1 MGVELDVLTGHPE
14 HELLFVATQVARA
27 AGLKD
32 PHNQVSLVAEK
43 LAGYRVVSLG
53 EIPRDGRVIKSNSWM
68 FTEGAVYQMLL
79 RGHAPASEPFR
90 KWGTEEVLP
99 TIRKTGKYNAEDST
113 NPIAQSLMDELKT
126 LRGGVAE
133 LKALL
138 IGMNFTRP
146 LNSMAPPNPHI
157 GTEATTVPF
166 HYQKALGRELMDL
179 A

>member
-146 LNSMAPPNPHI
+146 
-157 GTEATTVPF
+157 
-166 HYQKALGRELMDL
+166 
-179 A
+179 